1 MAAAAGGRRRARRA
15 ERRCE
20 REGGGCVAAERERE
34 RRERERIGEDTEMKG
49 GSRAGMTRRL
59 GFSAPP
65 AVDARGRGADGWDG
79 RERRSDGRDNLG
91 GCDNYCSGTRQSES
105 VTGGDGFERNKK

>member
-1 MAAAAGGRRRARRA
+1 
-15 ERRCE
+15 
-20 REGGGCVAAERERE
+20 
-34 RRERERIGEDTEMKG
+34 MKG

-79 RERRSDGRDNLG
+79 RERAIGRPGQPWTLRQLLLRHPSVRVRDGR
-91 GCDNYCSGTRQSES
+91 RR
-105 VTGGDGFERNKK
+105 VRKK